1 MRNDMG
7 DAQARD
13 RGPRWGIL
21 LLIALVIGGGW
32 FYMREQEAQR
42 CREAF
47 VTATNTFDSYGG
59 DIDAALALIQD
70 GNRRKAR
77 DCYTRG
83 LIDMPP

>member
-1 MRNDMG
+1 MTETKP
-7 DAQARD
+7 RD

-21 LLIALVIGGGW
+21 LLIALLIGGGW

-47 VTATNTFDSYGG
+47 VTATNSFDSYGG
-59 DIDAALALIQD
+59 DADVALALVQD
-70 GNRRKAR
+70 DNRRKAQ

-83 LIDMPP
+83 LIEMPP